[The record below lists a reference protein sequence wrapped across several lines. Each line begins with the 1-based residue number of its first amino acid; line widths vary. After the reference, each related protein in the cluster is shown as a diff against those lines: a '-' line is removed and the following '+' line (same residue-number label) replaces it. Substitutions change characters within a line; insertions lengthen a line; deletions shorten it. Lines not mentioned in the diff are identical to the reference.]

1 MPYSFDFELLR
12 KYWIERPAVYHH
24 TMPILQWYALYEAL
38 KLTLEEGLEA
48 RWARHAAAGAHLQT
62 GLRER
67 GFDLLADPSCQLP
80 QLSAVRVPEGVDGK
94 AVQAELL
101 NEHGIEVG
109 GGLGPTAPP
118 IWRLGLMGTNANIAT
133 ADRLL
138 EAFDTVVTP
147 NLTLTG
153 AR

>member
-1 MPYSFDFELLR
+1 M
-12 KYWIERPAVYHH
+12 
-24 TMPILQWYALYEAL
+24 
-38 KLTLEEGLEA
+38 
-48 RWARHAAAGAHLQT
+48 
-62 GLRER
+62 
-67 GFDLLADPSCQLP
+67 
-80 QLSAVRVPEGVDGK
+80 
-94 AVQAELL
+94 
-101 NEHGIEVG
+101 G

-138 EAFDTVVTP
+138 EAFDAVVTP